1 MAKANLLFIF
11 AAENENNERETNMA
25 ELNQRRM
32 KILELIR
39 EDGHAKV
46 QELSRIFGVTDVT
59 IRQDLE
65 ILEKM
70 GYVQREHGGAFL
82 KDVGSFAKTGQVMNQ
97 SHLKEKKEIARL
109 AASFIKEGD
118 CIILD
123 SGSTT
128 TEIAKL
134 LLKYRSLTVITNALN
149 IALILGEN
157 PSINLIVTGGEF
169 KAPTLSL
176 TGQMA
181 ADSFKGLYAGKLF
194 LATAGISPKLN
205 LTYPSLSDLLVKS
218 TMIKS
223 AESVYLVADSSKLG
237 VCAFATLGPISMV
250 NTFIT
255 DSNISASDAAR
266 LKEAGVDLLI
276 S

>member
-1 MAKANLLFIF
+1 MSNL
-11 AAENENNERETNMA
+11 N
-25 ELNQRRM
+25 RRRL

-46 QELSRIFGVTDVT
+46 QDLSRLFKVTDVT

-65 ILEKM
+65 TLEQL

-82 KDVGSFAKTGQVMNQ
+82 KDVGSFAKGMKLFNQ
-97 SHLKEKKEIARL
+97 GHLAEKQEIAQKAIGL
-109 AASFIKEGD
+109 IKEGE

-134 LLKYRSLTVITNALN
+134 LGSFNNLTVITNALN

-157 PSINLIVTGGEF
+157 HGVNLIVTGGEF

-181 ADSFKGLYAGKLF
+181 ANSLHGLHANKLF
-194 LATAGISPKLN
+194 LATAGISSDFQ
-205 LTYPSLSDLLVKS
+205 LTYPSLSDLVVKQE
-218 TMIKS
+218 MIAS
-223 AESVYLVADSSKLG
+223 SDQVFLVADSSKLG
-237 VCAFATLGPISMV
+237 VSAFASLGSISMV
-250 NTFIT
+250 QTLIT
-255 DSNISASDAAR
+255 DSHITA
-266 LKEAGVDLLI
+266 EAIEQLSQHHVEVI
-276 S
+276 Y

>member
-1 MAKANLLFIF
+1 MA
-11 AAENENNERETNMA
+11 T
-25 ELNQRRM
+25 LNQRRA

-46 QELSRIFGVTDVT
+46 QELSRIFHVTDVT

-65 ILEKM
+65 NLEQL
-70 GYVQREHGGAFL
+70 GYIQREHGGAFL

-97 SHLKEKKEIARL
+97 SHLREKQEIARR
-109 AASFIKEGD
+109 AASLIQEGD
-118 CIILD
+118 TIILD

-128 TEIAKL
+128 TEIAKQL
-134 LLKYRSLTVITNALN
+134 VKVPDLTVITNALN

-157 PSINLIVTGGEF
+157 PGVNLIVTGGEF

-181 ADSFKGLYAGKLF
+181 AEAFRGLHASKLF
-194 LATAGISPKLN
+194 LATAGISQDLC
-205 LTYPSLSDLLVKS
+205 LTYPSLSDLMVKS
-218 TMIKS
+218 TMIRS
-223 AESVYLVADSSKLG
+223 ADHVYLVADSSKLG
-237 VCAFATLGPISMV
+237 VCAFATLGHISLV

-255 DSNISASDAAR
+255 DSSISEENAR
-266 LKEAGVDLLI
+266 RLREAKVELLI

>member
-1 MAKANLLFIF
+1 MA
-11 AAENENNERETNMA
+11 T
-25 ELNQRRM
+25 LNQRRI

-46 QELSRIFGVTDVT
+46 QDLSKIFSVTDVT

-65 ILEKM
+65 MLEQL
-70 GYVQREHGGAFL
+70 GYIQREHGGAFL
-82 KDVGSFAKTGQVMNQ
+82 KDVGTFAKTGQITNQ
-97 SHLKEKKEIARL
+97 TNLQQKTQIAQK
-109 AASFIKEGD
+109 AVSFIEDGD
-118 CIILD
+118 SIILD

-134 LLKYRSLTVITNALN
+134 LLNRKSLTVITNALN

-157 PSINLIVTGGEF
+157 PGINLIVTGGEF

-181 ADSFKGLYAGKLF
+181 ADSFRGLNADKLF
-194 LATAGISPKLN
+194 LATAGISQNLK
-205 LTYPSLSDLLVKS
+205 LTYPSLSDLPVKS

-223 AESVYLVADSSKLG
+223 AQHVYLVADSSKLG
-237 VCAFATLGPISMV
+237 KCAFATLGPVSLV

-255 DSNISASDAAR
+255 DDKIKPGDIDQ
-266 LKEAGVDLLI
+266 LTQAGVDVLI